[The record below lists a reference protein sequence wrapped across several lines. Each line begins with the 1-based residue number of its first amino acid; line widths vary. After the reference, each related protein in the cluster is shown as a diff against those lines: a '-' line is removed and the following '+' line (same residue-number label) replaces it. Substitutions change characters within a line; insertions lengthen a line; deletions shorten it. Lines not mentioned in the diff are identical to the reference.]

1 MMRVATEKQD
11 IEMSKTPVERIT
23 ELRTVALEKLK
34 KLEPLALLLGRL
46 GVGIVF
52 LSTGWGK
59 VHNIEGVTKFF
70 ITLGIPMPGLNAVVV
85 AWSELLCGSALV
97 LGVLSRLATIPL
109 IVSMMVA
116 IATAK
121 KDDFAKTGAD
131 GGGIKYLFT
140 LFAFDEFTYFVLL
153 VMIAI
158 LGPGRWAV
166 DTILAQKLAEKTK

>member
-1 MMRVATEKQD
+1 MREDNEV
-11 IEMSKTPVERIT
+11 SKTPVERIM
-23 ELRTVALEKLK
+23 ELRKLALEKLK
-34 KLEPLALLLGRL
+34 ALEPFALLFARL

-70 ITLGIPMPGLNAVVV
+70 TTLGIPMPGLNAVVV

-97 LGVLSRLATIPL
+97 LGVLTRLATIPL
-109 IVSMMVA
+109 IVSMIVA
-116 IATAK
+116 ILTAK
-121 KDDFAKTGAD
+121 KEEFAKTE

-140 LFAFDEFTYFVLL
+140 LFGFDEWTYLVLL
-153 VMIAI
+153 VVIAI

-166 DTILAQKLAEKTK
+166 DAILSKRLVEKDA